1 MGKKCIVKNEETGSI
16 EIDLDVCVGC
26 MICVKRCKPKAL
38 SFLNVESIFTK
49 KIFEYATDNYWLSSI
64 PFPQPGKILG
74 IMGGD
79 FLGKSTILKLLSG
92 KLIPTK
98 DQKNWEKYLI
108 SNRKTGIV
116 EYLNKIYNDE
126 MKIRFKVQRL
136 ENYIRNFKGKIHK
149 QFEKS
154 GVINMK
160 EEILTKLSITNLGS
174 RDFTQTSAN
183 ELQRIAIGLTVINEC
198 NIYIIDQPTDF
209 LDIEARYRIAKI
221 IRSLSK
227 GDNYIIVV
235 DHDLSFL
242 DYVSDICSFVYGVPS
257 KHGYS
262 SQVQP
267 VREGINDYLQGY
279 DNHLQYQFRSTALK
293 FLDPNLNK
301 NCEKIN
307 EIENEKVKVKVKE
320 NETENEN
327 ENKNK
332 KENQKEKVNENENE
346 KEKENENENE
356 KVNEKENVKEN
367 KKEKEKE
374 KERER
379 EKDKEEETKIGN
391 QTEKENENQKEKHKK
406 TNKFNENNSNNSK
419 IFDISY
425 QNMQKRYQNYQLTV
439 KEGIITKKDRI
450 IVLLGKNGSGKTT
463 FMKMLAGVI
472 SPEEEV
478 EISKFKCSYKSQKV
492 IPRYKGTVKE
502 LFEQKI
508 SNSFQDQDFNDLVI
522 KPLQISKFYT
532 FKVREL
538 GGKEITLVALCLA
551 LGKTVDLYILDEPFQ
566 YLDSEQQI
574 KCANVIR
581 NFMTKYEKRCLISL
595 HNLMITH
602 FLANSIIVFE
612 QIEPQLFIANSIE
625 SVYNGLNR
633 FLNLLQITACIDKN
647 THRLRLNKNTSQ
659 KDVQQKKNN
668 VYFFVPKRDFS
679 TRKN

>member
-1 MGKKCIVKNEETGSI
+1 
-16 EIDLDVCVGC
+16 
-26 MICVKRCKPKAL
+26 
-38 SFLNVESIFTK
+38 
-49 KIFEYATDNYWLSSI
+49 
-64 PFPQPGKILG
+64 
-74 IMGGD
+74 
-79 FLGKSTILKLLSG
+79 
-92 KLIPTK
+92 
-98 DQKNWEKYLI
+98 
-108 SNRKTGIV
+108 
-116 EYLNKIYNDE
+116 
-126 MKIRFKVQRL
+126 
-136 ENYIRNFKGKIHK
+136 
-149 QFEKS
+149 
-154 GVINMK
+154 MK

-209 LDIEARYRIAKI
+209 LDIEARYRVAKI

-307 EIENEKVKVKVKE
+307 EIENEKVKVKENENENENENKNKKDNEEKKKNEKENEKVKE

-327 ENKNK
+327 
-332 KENQKEKVNENENE
+332 QKEKVNENKKE
-346 KEKENENENE
+346 KVNKNEKENENENE

-367 KKEKEKE
+367 EKEKE
-374 KERER
+374 K
-379 EKDKEEETKIGN
+379 DN
-391 QTEKENENQKEKHKK
+391 QNQKEKHKK

-425 QNMQKRYQNYQLTV
+425 QNMQKKYQNYQLTV

-463 FMKMLAGVI
+463 FMKMLAGGI

-478 EISKFKCSYKSQKV
+478 EISKFKCSYKPQNV
-492 IPRYKGTVKE
+492 VPRYKGTVKE

-538 GGKEITLVALCLA
+538 GGKEITLVALCIA
-551 LGKTVDLYILDEPFQ
+551 LGKTADLYILDEPFQ

-668 VYFFVPKRDFS
+668 VYFFVPNRDFS